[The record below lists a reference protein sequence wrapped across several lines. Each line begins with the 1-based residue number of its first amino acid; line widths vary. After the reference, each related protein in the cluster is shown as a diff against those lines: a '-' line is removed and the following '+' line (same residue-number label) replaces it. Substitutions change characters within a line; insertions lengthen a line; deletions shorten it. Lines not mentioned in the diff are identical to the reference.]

1 MLLTTISNKAKKV
14 MSLILAVVLVASAM
28 SLSAFALTDAEK
40 QEYEAKIEEIKQQIA
55 ENEKKIEALDEEA
68 SQYDGEISSLQDKIA
83 VLQSQID
90 LYNQEIA
97 IIDADIDRID
107 TQITGIETEIDTLN
121 EQVKTLDAQ
130 VKELEKEKEET
141 YKLLGERIRA
151 SYMSGAS
158 SSLEYI
164 LTSDEF
170 EFQSYLERVELLQ
183 RIAEHDDE
191 IIKDLEKSIE
201 AIGVKLVEIE
211 DAKTRLASK
220 IKELDDAKKEYE
232 AKKQE
237 QVDARK
243 VIEDSEALI
252 QADLDKVLSVVN
264 GLDAQSQE
272 YQDAIDKREE
282 AILELENKL
291 SEKNVYYGSG
301 NAGEMIWPL
310 PYEDAYISSSFKFRW
325 GKQHNGIDTCRWS
338 GTEGADVIAVKDG
351 TVETASWGWGGG
363 YGNYVVINH
372 GDGVLS
378 YYAHLSNITVSTGQ
392 SVQQGQVIG
401 HAGNT
406 GYSFGAHLHFG
417 LMING
422 SWVNPVN
429 YLTRYTPGGSYI
441 QATDGY

>member
-1 MLLTTISNKAKKV
+1 MLLTTIDKTKKILC
-14 MSLILAVVLVASAM
+14 LILAVIFVSSAM
-28 SLSAFALTDAEK
+28 NLTTYALTDAEK
-40 QEYEAKIEEIKQQIA
+40 QEYQNKIDEIKQQIE
-55 ENEKKIEALDEEA
+55 ENKKKIEALDQEA
-68 SQYDGEISSLQDKIA
+68 SQYDGEISTLQDKIA

-97 IIDADIDRID
+97 LIDEDIDKIDSQINGIQNEIDALNK
-107 TQITGIETEIDTLN
+107 QIKD
-121 EQVKTLDAQ
+121 LDEQ
-130 VKELEKEKEET
+130 VKELEVQKAET

-158 SSLEYI
+158 TPLEY
-164 LTSDEF
+164 LFTSDEF

-183 RIAEHDDE
+183 RIAEHDDA
-191 IIKDLEKSIE
+191 IVKDLEKNIE
-201 AIGVKLVEIE
+201 DIAVKVTEIE
-211 DAKTRLASK
+211 DMKTRLGTK
-220 IKELDDAKKEYE
+220 ITELDEAKKEYE

-243 VIEDSEALI
+243 IVEDSEAEI
-252 QADLDKVLSVVN
+252 QADLNKVMSIVN

-272 YQDAIDKREE
+272 YKDAIDRREE

-301 NAGEMIWPL
+301 NAGDMVWPL
-310 PYEDAYISSSFKFRW
+310 PYDDVYVSSRFKFRW

-338 GTEGADVIAVKDG
+338 GTQGADVVSVKKG
-351 TVETASWGWGGG
+351 TIEVANWGWGGG
-363 YGNYVVINH
+363 YGNYVVVNH
-372 GDGVLS
+372 GDGVLT
-378 YYAHLSNITVSTGQ
+378 YYAHLSNITVSVGQ

-401 HAGNT
+401 QAGNT

-422 SWVNPVN
+422 SWVDPLK
-429 YLTRYTPGGSYI
+429 YLDGGSSI
-441 QATDGY
+441 QCTDY

>member
-1 MLLTTISNKAKKV
+1 MLLTTIDKTKKILC
-14 MSLILAVVLVASAM
+14 LILAVIFVSSAM
-28 SLSAFALTDAEK
+28 SLTTYALTDAEK
-40 QEYEAKIEEIKQQIA
+40 QEYQNKIDEIKQQIE
-55 ENEKKIEALDEEA
+55 ENKKKIEALDQEA
-68 SQYDGEISSLQDKIA
+68 SQYDGEISTLQDKIA

-97 IIDADIDRID
+97 LIDEDIDKIDSQINGIQNEIDALNK
-107 TQITGIETEIDTLN
+107 QIKD
-121 EQVKTLDAQ
+121 LDEQ
-130 VKELEKEKEET
+130 VKELEVKKAET

-158 SSLEYI
+158 TPLEY
-164 LTSDEF
+164 LFTSDEF

-183 RIAEHDDE
+183 RIAEHDDA
-191 IIKDLEKSIE
+191 IVKDLEKNIE
-201 AIGVKLVEIE
+201 DIAVKVTEIE
-211 DAKTRLASK
+211 DMKTRLGTK
-220 IKELDDAKKEYE
+220 ITELDEAKKEYE

-243 VIEDSEALI
+243 VIEDAEAEI
-252 QADLDKVLSVVN
+252 QADLNKVMSVVN

-272 YQDAIDKREE
+272 YRDAIDKREE

-301 NAGEMIWPL
+301 NAGDMVWPL
-310 PYEDAYISSSFKFRW
+310 PYSDVYVSSRFKFRW

-338 GTEGADVIAVKDG
+338 GTHGADVVSVKKG
-351 TVETASWGWGGG
+351 TIEVANWGWGGG
-363 YGNYVVINH
+363 YGNYVVVNH
-372 GDGVLS
+372 GDGVLT
-378 YYAHLSNITVSTGQ
+378 YYAHLSNITVSVGQ

-401 HAGNT
+401 QAGNT

-422 SWVNPVN
+422 NWVDPLK
-429 YLTRYTPGGSYI
+429 YLDGGSSI
-441 QATDGY
+441 QCTDY

>member
-1 MLLTTISNKAKKV
+1 MLLTTINKTKK
-14 MSLILAVVLVASAM
+14 LLCIILALVFVS
-28 SLSAFALTDAEK
+28 SAFTLSTYALTDEEK
-40 QEYEAKIEEIKQQIA
+40 QQYQNQIDEIKQQI
-55 ENEKKIEALDEEA
+55 EDNKKKIDALDQEA

-97 IIDADIDRID
+97 LIDEDIDRID
-107 TQITGIETEIDTLN
+107 SQIDGIQNEIDSLN
-121 EQVKTLDAQ
+121 KQIKELDDQVKQ
-130 VKELEKEKEET
+130 LEQEKAET
-141 YKLLGERIRA
+141 YELLGERIRA
-151 SYMSGAS
+151 SYMSGAG

-164 LTSDEF
+164 FTSDDF

-191 IIKDLEKSIE
+191 IVKELEKNIE
-201 AIGVKLVEIE
+201 DIAVKVTEIE
-211 DAKTRLASK
+211 DMKTRLGTK
-220 IKELDDAKKEYE
+220 ITELDDAKKEYE

-243 VIEDSEALI
+243 IVEDSEAEI
-252 QADLDKVLSVVN
+252 QADLDKVVSVVN
-264 GLDAQSQE
+264 GLDEQSQE
-272 YQDAIDKREE
+272 YKNAIEKREK

-301 NAGEMIWPL
+301 NAGNMVWPL
-310 PYEDAYISSSFKFRW
+310 PYSDVYVSSRFKYRW

-338 GTEGADVIAVKDG
+338 GTHGADVVAVKSG
-351 TVETASWGWGGG
+351 TIEVANWGYGGG
-363 YGNYVVINH
+363 YGNYVVVNH
-372 GDGVLS
+372 GDGVLT
-378 YYAHLSNITVSTGQ
+378 YYAHLSNITVSVGQ

-401 HAGNT
+401 QAGNT

-422 SWVNPVN
+422 SWVDPLK
-429 YLTRYTPGGSYI
+429 YLDGGSSI
-441 QATDGY
+441 QCTD

>member
-1 MLLTTISNKAKKV
+1 MLSTMIDKTKK
-14 MSLILAVVLVASAM
+14 ILCIFLALVFVSSAL
-28 SLSAFALTDAEK
+28 SLSTYALTDEEK
-40 QEYEAKIEEIKQQIA
+40 QEYQSKIDEIKQQIE
-55 ENEKKIEALDEEA
+55 ENKTKIDALDKEA

-97 IIDADIDRID
+97 LIDEDIDRID
-107 TQITGIETEIDTLN
+107 SQIDGIQNEIDSLN
-121 EQVKTLDAQ
+121 KQIKELDEQVKQ
-130 VKELEKEKEET
+130 LEQEKAKT
-141 YKLLGERIRA
+141 YELLGERIRA

-164 LTSDEF
+164 FTSDDF

-191 IIKDLEKSIE
+191 IVKELEKNIE
-201 AIGVKLVEIE
+201 DIAVKVTEIE
-211 DAKTRLASK
+211 DMKTRLGTK
-220 IKELDDAKKEYE
+220 ITELDDAKKEYE

-243 VIEDSEALI
+243 IVEDSEAEI
-252 QADLDKVLSVVN
+252 QADLDKVVSVVN

-272 YQDAIDKREE
+272 YKDAIEKREK

-301 NAGEMIWPL
+301 NAGSMVWPL
-310 PYEDAYISSSFKFRW
+310 PYSDVYVSSRFKYRW

-338 GTEGADVIAVKDG
+338 GTHGADVVSVKSG
-351 TVETASWGWGGG
+351 TVEVANWGYGGG
-363 YGNYVVINH
+363 YGNYVVVNH
-372 GDGVLS
+372 GDGVLT
-378 YYAHLSNITVSTGQ
+378 YYAHLSNITVSVGQ

-401 HAGNT
+401 QAGNT

-422 SWVNPVN
+422 SWVDPLK
-429 YLTRYTPGGSYI
+429 YLDGGSSI
-441 QATDGY
+441 QCTD